1 VVWTDVFDFLCE
13 LCSCNGRKN
22 NELDIIIKVIN
33 KGKIMSNSLFFN
45 HVNDNDKNRN
55 IIERFE
61 KYATEHPHEQL
72 YLITAP
78 LSEQKY
84 HYEYEENAIVILS
97 PKHKIIFLDLENN
110 EEKFEE
116 YYEDFIEDLTSLS
129 DKYNYKQYIGRPRK
143 WRDELIVDKSDIP
156 MDISTFLSA
165 NEITDQNS
173 KRKIELLISLL
184 IGSINDIGK
193 IGVDVPETI
202 LEKVKRN
209 IILFDGDQ
217 TRFIYKEFPRK
228 IVSIQGLSGTGKTEL
243 LLHKLKELYVKEDNT
258 KIFFT
263 CHNKTLAK
271 NLRDRI
277 PKFFDFMK
285 VEKQIE
291 WSDRLWLN
299 IAWGSEKY
307 SNSGIYS
314 YICNF
319 YDIPFMRYRYGIGY
333 KEIFS
338 EALKYIDKIKG
349 DDFEYAF
356 DYVLIDERQDFPKE
370 FFELCEKIT
379 RKQVYIAGDIFQDIW
394 DNSGSDDLEVDI
406 ILNRCYRTDP
416 RTLMFAHALGM
427 GLFESTKLNWLSDEQ
442 WKEIGYSLNREP
454 DGKMCLAREPIR
466 RFEDLEQEEVPS
478 MIIEK
483 QKSITQVVGLLEK
496 IKEENPTVEPDDIA
510 IIIIDDNKSI
520 YEFIDKLGYRITEA
534 LEWEINRAYDTKS
547 KIENTIFISNR
558 NNVKGLEFPF
568 VICITGKIRDGYK
581 YRNSLYTMLTRSFIQ
596 SYLLVTND
604 DGIDIQQ
611 KGLDIINE
619 KRCIQTVEPTEEEKE
634 TIRQTVIKMKA
645 EKNISYDEFLKKIFD
660 ELDIPKNCRKK
671 LKKGL
676 IDFEIEEFNDEQ
688 TKHYIEQNRNF
699 CK

>member
-1 VVWTDVFDFLCE
+1 
-13 LCSCNGRKN
+13 
-22 NELDIIIKVIN
+22 
-33 KGKIMSNSLFFN
+33 MQNSLFFN
-45 HVNDNDKNRN
+45 HIQNSEKNKN
-55 IIERFE
+55 IINELE
-61 KYATEHPHEQL
+61 LYAEENPNEQL

-84 HYEYEENAIVILS
+84 QYEYEENAIVILS
-97 PKHKIIFLDLENN
+97 PKHKIIFLDLSHN
-110 EEKFEE
+110 EQDFKE

-143 WRDELIVDKSDIP
+143 WRDELIVYEKNIP
-156 MDISTFLSA
+156 TNI
-165 NEITDQNS
+165 NELLATHAITDSNL
-173 KRKIELLISLL
+173 KRKVELLISLL
-184 IGSINDIGK
+184 IGSINDIEK
-193 IGVDVPETI
+193 IGVDVPETL

-217 TRFIYKEFPRK
+217 TRFIYKDFPKK

-243 LLHKLKELYVKEDNT
+243 LLHKLKELYVKEDNS

-271 NLRDRI
+271 NLKDRI

-299 IAWGSEKY
+299 IAWGSEK
-307 SNSGIYS
+307 SPNSGIYS

-319 YDIPFMRYRYGIGY
+319 YNIPFMRYRYGIGY

-338 EALKYIDKIKG
+338 EALKYINKISE
-349 DDFEYAF
+349 DAFDYAF

-370 FFELCEKIT
+370 FFELCEKVT

-394 DNSGSDDLEVDI
+394 DNSGTDDLEVDI

-427 GLFESTKLNWLSDEQ
+427 GLFESKKLNWLSDAQ
-442 WKEIGYSLNREP
+442 WKEIGYSLNRKD
-454 DGKMCLAREPIR
+454 DGTMCLAREPIR
-466 RFEDLEQEEVPS
+466 RFEDLEQEELPS

-483 QKSITQVVGLLEK
+483 QTSITQVVGLLEK
-496 IKEENPTVEPDDIA
+496 IKEENPTVQPDDIA
-510 IIIIDDNKSI
+510 IIVIDDNKTI

-534 LEWEINRAYDTKS
+534 LTWEVNRAYDTKS
-547 KIENTIFISNR
+547 KIDNTIFISNR

-568 VICITGKIRDGYK
+568 VICITGKIKDGYK

-604 DGIDIQQ
+604 VGIDIQQ
-611 KGLDIINE
+611 NGLDTINA
-619 KRCIQTVEPTEEEKE
+619 KRCIQTVEPTSEEKE
-634 TIRQTVIKMKA
+634 TIRQTVIKMKE
-645 EKNISYDEFLKKIFD
+645 EKNISYEEFLKKIFD
-660 ELDIPKNCRKK
+660 DLSIPKNCRKK
-671 LKKGL
+671 LQQGL

-688 TKHYIEQNRNF
+688 TRYYIEQNRKF